1 MELTRKGQIASCAA
15 ELSRLQQ
22 LQERYRQ
29 EKLRV
34 YESYVAEAFTR
45 EKYLGEKA
53 RLDAALGELELRMK
67 QQQRILTELE
77 EMEKQK
83 GSGEEPLDVLNKSY
97 GNADQLTNEM
107 VRAFVKDLYVF
118 SDSRVEIVWKFQ
130 DVFERLLKEE

>member
-29 EKLRV
+29 EKLRA
-34 YESYVAEAFTR
+34 YESYIAEIFTR
-45 EKYLGEKA
+45 EKYLAEKGK
-53 RLDAALGELELRMK
+53 LDAALEELELQMK

-107 VRAFVKDLYVF
+107 VRTFVKDLYVF
-118 SDSRVEIVWKFQ
+118 SDSRVEIVWKFR
-130 DVFERLLKEE
+130 DVFEKLLEEE

>member
-1 MELTRKGQIASCAA
+1 MKGVFAA
-15 ELSRLQQ
+15 D
-22 LQERYRQ
+22 
-29 EKLRV
+29 
-34 YESYVAEAFTR
+34 R
-45 EKYLGEKA
+45 EKTE
-53 RLDAALGELELRMK
+53 ELFK
-67 QQQRILTELE
+67 QSDDFAHKENVKVYRNVQAVVVE